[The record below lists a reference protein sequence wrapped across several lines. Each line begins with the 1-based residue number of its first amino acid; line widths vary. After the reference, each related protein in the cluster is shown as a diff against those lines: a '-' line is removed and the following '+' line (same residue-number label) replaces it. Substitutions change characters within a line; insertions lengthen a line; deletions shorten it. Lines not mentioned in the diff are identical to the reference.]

1 MPWNRIAL
9 LIVAQASTLW
19 ACAACGEHG
28 ETTTQPGPGTGGHA
42 GAAAASAPAGRAA
55 GAAPNAV
62 DAGSP
67 SSGPAA
73 VPGASG
79 QGGGGDRPSDPSDPS
94 DASNPSDPSDPRG
107 PTDPSECGLCDD
119 YTAPMQTG
127 TVAPTELDA
136 LSGLAVSRKRPEIL
150 FAHNDHDRA
159 VVYALDRTGVLRA
172 RIGLQDAMASDIED
186 IAIGPCEGESCIY
199 LADIG
204 DNAATRSEY
213 ALLRFTEPD
222 VPSGPSVSDIQ
233 PPFERFGFQ
242 YEDGSHNA
250 EALMVAPDGT
260 VYVVTKL
267 APGSGGSVAATGPSS
282 VYRLSPPFSSS
293 TSAVAVKVATLPIP
307 AGDDLAASAAAAHRC
322 GLGFLVR
329 TYNRVYEFR
338 TPKDGGFED
347 AFAVVPVSVAMPA
360 EPQSE
365 GIDYLGDGRGFVS
378 SGEGANAP
386 IQMTACR

>member
-1 MPWNRIAL
+1 MPWNRVAL
-9 LIVAQASTLW
+9 VLFAHACTLW
-19 ACAACGEHG
+19 ACAACGESG
-28 ETTTQPGPGTGGHA
+28 KTTTQLGPGMGDRG
-42 GAAAASAPAGRAA
+42 GAAADSAPAGRQ
-55 GAAPNAV
+55 
-62 DAGSP
+62 
-67 SSGPAA
+67 SGPAA
-73 VPGASG
+73 NALDAGSQSSGQSALPGASG
-79 QGGGGDRPSDPSDPS
+79 RGAGSDRPNEPS
-94 DASNPSDPSDPRG
+94 DASVASDASG
-107 PTDPSECGLCDD
+107 CGLCGD
-119 YTAPMQTG
+119 YAAPMQTG
-127 TVAPTELDA
+127 TVEPTELDA
-136 LSGLAVSRKRPEIL
+136 LSGLAVSRTQPEIL
-150 FAHNDHDRA
+150 FAHNDHARA
-159 VVYALDRTGVLRA
+159 LVYALDRTGSLRA
-172 RIGLQDAMASDIED
+172 RIDLPDAMASDIED
-186 IAIGPCEGESCIY
+186 IAVGPCESESCIY

-204 DNAATRSEY
+204 DNAATRGEY
-213 ALLRFTEPD
+213 ALLRFAEPD
-222 VPSGPSVSDIQ
+222 IPSGPSVSDMQ
-233 PPFERFGFQ
+233 TPFERYRFR

-260 VYVVTKL
+260 VYLVTKL

-293 TSAVAVKVATLPIP
+293 SSAVAVKVATLPIP

-386 IQMTACR
+386 FQVTDCK